1 MDIFF
6 KDPTA
11 IPLPPDE
18 VRIKELRAEPWPD
31 NRRVR
36 IYLEITPFQKR
47 PNGEIIVRNPAG
59 VEVAQASII
68 ETISPRMEITLHLR
82 GELTD
87 GNYSASASI
96 YYVQKAEAEEEQAE
110 NYADPKRRIVVDTA
124 QVDFSL
130 PISSE

>member
-6 KDPTA
+6 QDPNA

-18 VRIKELRAEPWPD
+18 VRIKELKAAPWFD

-36 IYLEITPFQKR
+36 IYMEVTPFQKR
-47 PNGEIIVRNPAG
+47 PNGEIIIRNPAG

-68 ETISPRMEITLHLR
+68 ESISPRMEITLHLR
-82 GELTD
+82 GELMN
-87 GNYSASASI
+87 GNYSASATI
-96 YYVQKAEAEEEQAE
+96 YYVKKAEAEEEQAE

-130 PISSE
+130 PVSTD